1 LSLALINLLIIS
13 KNHNGKKKIE
23 RREIQKNVLT
33 ERNRRREERIHAQRK
48 DQNSQEGVQIDHLLP
63 IYIE

>member
-1 LSLALINLLIIS
+1 MFLQ
-13 KNHNGKKKIE
+13 
-23 RREIQKNVLT
+23 REI
-33 ERNRRREERIHAQRK
+33 EEERIHAQRK